1 MAAHMQYNEPPKG
14 IQELI
19 HSLEEGSGRVWLQR
33 FIVLLITLI
42 ALGLYH
48 VDGVKNLSAVEAM
61 DQAQLGRSLAEGRGF
76 TTQIIRPLSLHLQT
90 PRATQAGTDP
100 RLLIRAAHP
109 DISNPPLYPAALGLL
124 FKVLPDRWVYGVEA
138 GPRRRPPA
146 EVALGCFNFAGF
158 LCLVFALYQ
167 VGRRWFEVSIGV
179 MAVVVFAGS
188 KLNWDFAFSGLP
200 TVWLGLLCLAVAAVA
215 MRIGGA
221 ADPDAE
227 GRPRIVTFRYGVW
240 SAVLG
245 GLLGV
250 GFLVSY
256 SFGFLVLPVAICVG
270 WWAPS
275 EARVRTVGCLLL
287 AFLLLATPW
296 MARNYLRSGLPLGIA
311 TLAPLAGTP
320 AFTEDQLERSQNPD
334 LSRVRLAEVLAKV
347 LSNSHHILSNDV
359 PRMFGNWFGAFLLVG
374 LLLPMGDAR
383 MNRFRWLL
391 LSMLLALVPAQALIQ
406 THLATL
412 SPYLNSENLLAWF
425 VPLAGLYAAVVFRWA
440 LDSFDFPFPLARWM
454 ALVVPMGLCLM
465 PFVISLLP
473 PRQPVMANPPYYL
486 PVIRQLLGYLPPGAM
501 VLSDMPAAVAWYGHL
516 DSMPL
521 TLRAGQDPKEDFY
534 QIHDFQ
540 RPFNA
545 LLLTP
550 LTCDQLWHS
559 KLLND
564 PDAVWGRFYMDY
576 LLRQGNIPSGFPLKF
591 AFGDRYPEN
600 GYLLVADR
608 PYWRETRK

>member
-1 MAAHMQYNEPPKG
+1 MQYNEPPKG
-14 IQELI
+14 IQEFI
-19 HSLEEGSGRVWLQR
+19 HSLEEGQGRVWLQR
-33 FIVLLITLI
+33 FIVVLVLLITL
-42 ALGLYH
+42 GLYH
-48 VDGVKNLSAVEAM
+48 IDGVRNFSTSEAM
-61 DQAQLGRSLAEGRGF
+61 DLAQLGRGLSEGRGF
-76 TTQIIRPLSLHLQT
+76 STQVIRPLSLHLQSK
-90 PRATQAGTDP
+90 RATEQGHDP
-100 RLLIRAAHP
+100 RMLIRAAHP
-109 DISNPPLYPAALGLL
+109 DINHPPLYPAVLGVL
-124 FKVLPDRWVYGVEA
+124 FKVLPERWVYGVES

-146 EVALGCFNFAGF
+146 EVAVGCLNFLGFVTLA
-158 LCLVFALYQ
+158 LVLFQ
-167 VGRRWFEVSIGV
+167 VGRRGFDLPIAIL
-179 MAVVVFAGS
+179 AVVIFVGS

-200 TVWLGLLCLAVAAVA
+200 TVWLGLLCVGVGMIAL
-215 MRIGGA
+215 RIGGA
-221 ADPDAE
+221 ADPDEE
-227 GRPRIVTFRYGVW
+227 GRAPRVVSFRYGVW
-240 SAVLG
+240 SAALG
-245 GLLGV
+245 AMLGL

-256 SFGFLVLPVAICVG
+256 SFGFLLLPVALCIG
-270 WWAPS
+270 WWVPAS
-275 EARVRTVGCLLL
+275 ARVRVVGCLML
-287 AFLLLATPW
+287 AFLLLAGPW
-296 MARNYLRSGLPLGIA
+296 MVRNQLRSGLPMGIA

-320 AFTEDQLERSQNPD
+320 AFLDDQLERSQNPD

-391 LSMLLALVPAQALIQ
+391 LTMLLALVPAQALIQ
-406 THLATL
+406 TQLSVQ

-425 VPLAGLYAAVVFRWA
+425 VPLAGLYATVVFRWA
-440 LDSFDFPFPLARWM
+440 LDSFDFPYPLARW
-454 ALVVPMGLCLM
+454 AATVVPLGLCLM
-465 PFVISLLP
+465 PLAISLLP

-486 PVIRQLLGYLPPGAM
+486 PVIRQLMGYLPAGAM
-501 VLSDMPAAVAWYGHL
+501 VLTDMPAAVAWYAHL
-516 DSMPL
+516 DAMPL
-521 TLRAGQDPKEDFY
+521 TLRAGQDAKEDFY

-608 PYWRETRK
+608 PYWREVRK

>member
-1 MAAHMQYNEPPKG
+1 MQYNEPPKG

-19 HSLEEGSGRVWLQR
+19 HSLEEGRGRVWLQR
-33 FIVLLITLI
+33 FIVLLLTLI
-42 ALGLYH
+42 VLGLYH
-48 VDGVKNLSAVEAM
+48 IDGVKNFSASEAM
-61 DQAQLGRSLAEGRGF
+61 DLAQLGRGLSEGRGF
-76 TTQIIRPLSLHLQT
+76 STQIIRPVGLHLQA
-90 PRATQAGTDP
+90 PRAQEQGRDP
-100 RLLIRAAHP
+100 RQIILGAHP
-109 DISNPPLYPAALGLL
+109 DISHPPVYPLMLGAL
-124 FKVLPDRWVYGVEA
+124 FKVLPEKWVYGVEA
-138 GPRRRPPA
+138 GPKRRPPA
-146 EVALGCFNFAGF
+146 EVAVGCLNFGGF
-158 LCLVFALYQ
+158 MALALLLFQ
-167 VGRRWFEVSIGV
+167 IGRRWFEASIGV
-179 MAVVVFAGS
+179 MAVVIFVGS

-200 TVWLGLLCLAVAAVA
+200 TVWLGLLCVVTGMLALHL
-215 MRIGGA
+215 GGA
-221 ADPDAE
+221 ADPDEE
-227 GRPRIVTFRYGVW
+227 GQPRPLAFRYATW

-245 GLLGV
+245 ALIGF

-256 SFGFLVLPVAICVG
+256 SFGFLVLPIVLCVG
-270 WWAPS
+270 WWAP
-275 EARVRTVGCLLL
+275 ATVRLRTVGCLLL
-287 AFLLLATPW
+287 AFLLVSAPW
-296 MARNYLRSGLPLGIA
+296 VARNWVHSGLPMGIA

-320 AFTEDQLERSQNPD
+320 AFGEDRLERTQNPEF
-334 LSRVRLAEVLAKV
+334 SRARPAEVLAKV
-347 LSNSHHILSNDV
+347 LSNSHFILTNDV
-359 PRMFGNWFGAFLLVG
+359 PRMFGNWFGSFLLVG
-374 LLLPMGDAR
+374 LLLPMGDPR

-391 LSMLLALVPAQALIQ
+391 LSLLLTLVPAQALIQ
-406 THLATL
+406 THLSTQ
-412 SPYLNSENLLAWF
+412 SPFLNSENLLAWF

-454 ALVVPMGLCLM
+454 ATVIPMGLCLM
-465 PFVISLLP
+465 PFVLSLLP

-486 PVIRQLLGYLPPGAM
+486 PVIRQLTGYLPPGAL

-516 DSMPL
+516 DAMPL

-534 QIHDFQ
+534 RIHDFQ

-608 PYWRETRK
+608 PYWREARK

>member
-1 MAAHMQYNEPPKG
+1 MVPAD
-14 IQELI
+14 
-19 HSLEEGSGRVWLQR
+19 VVTWL
-33 FIVLLITLI
+33 
-42 ALGLYH
+42 
-48 VDGVKNLSAVEAM
+48 
-61 DQAQLGRSLAEGRGF
+61 F
-76 TTQIIRPLSLHLQT
+76 T
-90 PRATQAGTDP
+90 
-100 RLLIRAAHP
+100 
-109 DISNPPLYPAALGLL
+109 
-124 FKVLPDRWVYGVEA
+124 VLPDRWVYGVEA

-454 ALVVPMGLCLM
+454 ALVVPMGLYMFCFALSGPQAIAGALTPFPRAAGAASSLMGFFQSLSTAAVGMGVAICYDGTPRALAGFVCLM
-465 PFVISLLP
+465 GVLTFVAHRAFVSRLP
-473 PRQPVMANPPYYL
+473 ADDRQAHH
-486 PVIRQLLGYLPPGAM
+486 R
-501 VLSDMPAAVAWYGHL
+501 
-516 DSMPL
+516 
-521 TLRAGQDPKEDFY
+521 
-534 QIHDFQ
+534 
-540 RPFNA
+540 
-545 LLLTP
+545 
-550 LTCDQLWHS
+550 
-559 KLLND
+559 
-564 PDAVWGRFYMDY
+564 
-576 LLRQGNIPSGFPLKF
+576 
-591 AFGDRYPEN
+591 
-600 GYLLVADR
+600 
-608 PYWRETRK
+608 